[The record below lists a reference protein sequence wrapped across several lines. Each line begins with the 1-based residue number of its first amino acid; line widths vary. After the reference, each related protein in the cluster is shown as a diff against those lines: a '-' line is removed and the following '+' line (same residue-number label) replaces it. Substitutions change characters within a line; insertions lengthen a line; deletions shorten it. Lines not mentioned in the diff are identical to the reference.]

1 MATTMSW
8 INCQLLSS
16 LKQLKLTLA
25 PSHSKSTRV
34 LITPNTIDLTTIN
47 SAESDPLS
55 DTFLCFSETV
65 DPSTLNINQSGH
77 YVTLS
82 LAIQS
87 MDSIETTTS
96 ITPDSAHTDMTAAQ
110 NWSSSQSIQ
119 CHNCKFNLTNTSQ
132 SDPSAAHNL
141 FERHVDL
148 PSQHWHEMLE
158 CWACHHED
166 YSSTLQGQQGGL
178 ILAQKNAVL
187 VGDSYILLHPDTMQM
202 DRLAIIYTGNESIFR
217 STRWIR
223 VVCKRC
229 RHPVGECFMD
239 DGAALDSTDLQ
250 QVKIVKLFK
259 YRIDAMIGSGRP
271 LHTSFPDC
279 FIEEIMD
286 IANAHATY
294 RFYIHDEDSLNEAKP
309 LLYIWLFSTHIQ
321 SVRIRETG
329 RVKVKQRPAIK
340 VLYKTFH
347 RNDPI
352 NNHPDM
358 SNKQNTERL
367 YMASDLVVML
377 IKLLHINSEEQLPAP
392 ERKMLGFKA
401 SVLFYSRP
409 A

>member
-1 MATTMSW
+1 MSW

-202 DRLAIIYTGNESIFR
+202 DRLAIIYTGNE
-217 STRWIR
+217 
-223 VVCKRC
+223 
-229 RHPVGECFMD
+229 PVGSIKESNNRFH
-239 DGAALDSTDLQ
+239 LQ